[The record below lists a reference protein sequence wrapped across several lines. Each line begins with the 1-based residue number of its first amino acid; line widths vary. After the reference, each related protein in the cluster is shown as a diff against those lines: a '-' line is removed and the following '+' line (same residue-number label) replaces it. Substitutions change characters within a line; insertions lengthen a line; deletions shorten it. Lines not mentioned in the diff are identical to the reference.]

1 MARLSKRIQ
10 NKKREEVIARY
21 REKRATLRAATKNV
35 NLSPDEREDARRK
48 LANLPRLSM
57 ENRFNTRCELT
68 GRSKGVLKKFKL
80 CRNAFR
86 ELANRGMIPGVTKAS
101 W

>member
-10 NKKREEVIARY
+10 NKKREATVARY
-21 REKRATLRAATKNV
+21 REKRAELRAMMKDMSLTME
-35 NLSPDEREDARRK
+35 EREEARAK
-48 LANLPRLSM
+48 LVKLPRLSM
-57 ENRFNTRCELT
+57 ENRINSRCELT

>member
-10 NKKREEVIARY
+10 NKKREETVARY
-21 REKRATLRAATKNV
+21 RGKRAELRAMMKDMSLTME
-35 NLSPDEREDARRK
+35 EREEARTK
-48 LANLPRLSM
+48 LVKLPRLSM
-57 ENRFNTRCELT
+57 ENRINSRCELT

>member
-10 NKKREEVIARY
+10 NKKREETVARY
-21 REKRATLRAATKNV
+21 RQKRAELRAMMKDMSLTMEQREEARAKITK
-35 NLSPDEREDARRK
+35 
-48 LANLPRLSM
+48 LPRLSM
-57 ENRFNTRCELT
+57 ENRINSRCELT
-68 GRSKGVLKKFKL
+68 GRSKGVLSKFRL
-80 CRNAFR
+80 SRNKFR